1 MATKTKSTKK
11 PAAERSTKAKGKAV
25 KAAKKPAAKAKPG
38 RASGRHQD
46 GPAAGLACRQGRFQ
60 RRALRGAGLAAPY
73 VARGGQPA
81 PGNVERSR
89 VDGVTSYRI
98 EG

>member
-11 PAAERSTKAKGKAV
+11 PAAKRSTKAKGKAV

-60 RRALRGAGLAAPY
+60 RRALRGAGLAGPIRCARRSAGSRQRRA
-73 VARGGQPA
+73 VAR
-81 PGNVERSR
+81 
-89 VDGVTSYRI
+89 
-98 EG
+98 